1 MRKHRNEGNKRELVT
16 SAYFPYDSDDSV
28 PMKEMRHL
36 IDYCSSSR
44 GKELIIGRDANADH
58 IL

>member
-28 PMKEMRHL
+28 PIKEMTSFTTAVAAGERN
-36 IDYCSSSR
+36 SSL
-44 GKELIIGRDANADH
+44 GEMPMQTTFYE
-58 IL
+58 